1 MSDDPNAAPPPV
13 SPWASSDVP
22 PHDTPYGYGP
32 PSALIYG
39 HETNGIAI
47 AAGVCGIIAV
57 VLCWIPFVDYVSI
70 ILGVLAIIFGIIG
83 IRRADAYGSGRGMAV
98 TGIVC
103 GSVGLAIAFLFLL
116 LIYAVVSSVNIIGGV
131 GP

>member
-1 MSDDPNAAPPPV
+1 VTDDPNAVPPGQPAPPT
-13 SPWASSDVP
+13 DFP
-22 PHDTPYGYGP
+22 PPGAPYGYAQQP
-32 PSALIYG
+32 AILYG
-39 HETNGIAI
+39 RETNGIAI

-70 ILGVLAIIFGIIG
+70 VLGVLAIIFGILG
-83 IRRADAYGSGRGMAV
+83 VRRADAYGSGRGMAI

-116 LIYAVVSSVNIIGGV
+116 LIYAVVTTVTGIGAV
-131 GP
+131 AT